1 MINYGVNLRLPLY
14 VLSTYT
20 CIRLFSS
27 SQYNR
32 RRLFKVI
39 FSTVLV
45 AKLLFSIKIDVNTPK
60 IFSANYSNSLL
71 FKHILLYIKTFFAP
85 PLSLAK
91 EHVFCYY
98 DIVTEKRVNHRPRK
112 A

>member
-1 MINYGVNLRLPLY
+1 MEPQTIQFSVAVQLVLLANPSLIFLLVSMYG
-14 VLSTYT
+14 
-20 CIRLFSS
+20 
-27 SQYNR
+27 
-32 RRLFKVI
+32 
-39 FSTVLV
+39 
-45 AKLLFSIKIDVNTPK
+45 KLLFSIKIDVNTPK

-85 PLSLAK
+85 PLFLAK

>member
-1 MINYGVNLRLPLY
+1 MD
-14 VLSTYT
+14 
-20 CIRLFSS
+20 
-27 SQYNR
+27 
-32 RRLFKVI
+32 KVASWVPVPI
-39 FSTVLV
+39 D

>member
-1 MINYGVNLRLPLY
+1 MEPQTIQFSVAVQLVPLANPSLIFLLVSMYG
-14 VLSTYT
+14 
-20 CIRLFSS
+20 
-27 SQYNR
+27 
-32 RRLFKVI
+32 
-39 FSTVLV
+39 
-45 AKLLFSIKIDVNTPK
+45 KLLFSIKIDVNTPK